1 MGCIA
6 RLSKKQTEAWWC
18 TTIHPAL
25 GRRKQ
30 KDKEFKVI
38 VSLQCEFKASL
49 DYVSLSL
56 KTKQNKTNMHI
67 KTDIEDKDI
76 ETPRDHNACSP

>member
-18 TTIHPAL
+18 IPIHPAL

-49 DYVSLSL
+49 DYMSPSL
-56 KTKQNKTNMHI
+56 KTKQNKYAP
-67 KTDIEDKDI
+67 KDRHRRQRYKN
-76 ETPRDHNACSP
+76 TT